1 MECIEIIYFKAYN
14 SLKGVLN
21 NNMEC
26 IEMTDMLAEDWVFV
40 EVE

>member
-1 MECIEIIYFKAYN
+1 MECIEIAFHDYN
-14 SLKGVLN
+14 QDHKVLN

>member
-1 MECIEIIYFKAYN
+1 MECIEIAFHDYN
-14 SLKGVLN
+14 QDHKVLN
-21 NNMEC
+21 NNIGC